1 MLRISVSSEPG
12 ISRIKLEGKLS
23 QEWVDE
29 AENVWS
35 LPRTTTVG
43 DAILVD
49 LLAVSYVDAAGH
61 GLLAAMHN
69 AGAELIGSGLLIS
82 SLIAEIKAQNTA
94 MIGRSVCSKSPDAEG
109 KHDC

>member
-1 MLRISVSSEPG
+1 MLRISVLSEPG

-29 AENVWS
+29 AENTWS
-35 LPRTTTVG
+35 LLRKSTEG

-49 LLAVSYVDAAGH
+49 LFAVSFVDAAGH

-69 AGAELIGSGLLIS
+69 AGAELVGAGLLIS
-82 SLIAEIKAQNTA
+82 TLIAEIKAQNTV
-94 MIGRSVCSKSPDAEG
+94 MIGRSGCSRSSGTEG

>member
-1 MLRISVSSEPG
+1 MLRISVLNEPG
-12 ISRIKLEGKLS
+12 VSRIKLEGKLS

-29 AENVWS
+29 AENAWS
-35 LPRTTTVG
+35 LLRKGT
-43 DAILVD
+43 DCDSILVD

-82 SLIAEIKAQNTA
+82 SLIAEIKAQNSV
-94 MIGRSVCSKSPDAEG
+94 MIGRSDCRKSTGGEV